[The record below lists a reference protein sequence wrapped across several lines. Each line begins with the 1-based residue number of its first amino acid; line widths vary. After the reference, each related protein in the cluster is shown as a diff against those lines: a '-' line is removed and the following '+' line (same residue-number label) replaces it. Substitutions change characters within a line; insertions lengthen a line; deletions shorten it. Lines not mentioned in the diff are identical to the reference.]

1 MDNRDKSKSLTSTS
15 LDEDSQGRGL
25 RILGRMIA
33 RNLMKQRKGN
43 ENMAG
48 ERKPDDLPTA
58 EDEV

>member
-15 LDEDSQGRGL
+15 LDEDSQERGL

-33 RNLMKQRKGN
+33 RNLMKQRKSN